1 MKLLVWVLAA
11 ASLGASV
18 FGHGGVE
25 EAASPAVSFLK
36 LSAVFLV
43 ALVIVALVKRKLTA
57 GQKKILFIAIC
68 LFVLAPTLFMGF
80 STIRENLESV
90 TKGPVHWHADYIVEV
105 CGERLDLGDPEFM
118 ANRVGD
124 PLLHEHDDSR
134 MHIEGAVRELEDVS
148 LHAYFEKIGGE
159 LAPGRFAYPSDK
171 GLVEK
176 QDGDACAEGPGTL
189 KVYVNGREL
198 SDFEYVPYPDSYVPP
213 GDCIV
218 VRFAAE
224 HGAVPLCESWESEG
238 WSYDSF
244 VREPRQV
251 GEMSWR

>member
-1 MKLLVWVLAA
+1 
-11 ASLGASV
+11 
-18 FGHGGVE
+18 
-25 EAASPAVSFLK
+25 
-36 LSAVFLV
+36 
-43 ALVIVALVKRKLTA
+43 
-57 GQKKILFIAIC
+57 
-68 LFVLAPTLFMGF
+68 
-80 STIRENLESV
+80 
-90 TKGPVHWHADYIVEV
+90 
-105 CGERLDLGDPEFM
+105 
-118 ANRVGD
+118 
-124 PLLHEHDDSR
+124 
-134 MHIEGAVRELEDVS
+134 
-148 LHAYFEKIGGE
+148 
-159 LAPGRFAYPSDK
+159 
-171 GLVEK
+171 
-176 QDGDACAEGPGTL
+176 GTL